1 VTTAASGKPA
11 IAALLATIQGVSV
24 VGHGAASIP
33 TPGPHEIVVVDGQPD
48 MDAVLRQ
55 IDQARPAMASVAP
68 RMGILARRVVQGIAT
83 SYQSATV
90 EHLADVAGC
99 SARHLSRAF
108 GRETGITLREYV
120 ARVRTEVGKALLTES
135 TRAVEAIAEAAGFY
149 DASHFAKSF
158 ISTRARVRAH
168 TVGVRARA
176 VSEISSRRR
185 GAISGLRLLA
195 AGGRAVHLSKTSA
208 TVPNQRNRGNGW
220 PHKRPA
226 MVGNVRTTI
235 MGQLTRFARNAG

>member
-1 VTTAASGKPA
+1 MDARRGRVLLVDDDDGIREAIPVILADHYDVTTAASGKPA

-68 RMGILARRVVQGIAT
+68 RMGILARRVVQGIAI

-99 SARHLSRAF
+99 SARHLSHSGA
-108 GRETGITLREYV
+108 
-120 ARVRTEVGKALLTES
+120 
-135 TRAVEAIAEAAGFY
+135 
-149 DASHFAKSF
+149 
-158 ISTRARVRAH
+158 
-168 TVGVRARA
+168 
-176 VSEISSRRR
+176 RR
-185 GAISGLRLLA
+185 GSRCASTSPA
-195 AGGRAVHLSKTSA
+195 CGRRSA
-208 TVPNQRNRGNGW
+208 
-220 PHKRPA
+220 RPC
-226 MVGNVRTTI
+226 
-235 MGQLTRFARNAG
+235 